1 MVGSNDGGECVDFDT
16 AAYSTNVL
24 TYGVGFDT
32 AAYSTNALTYGVGF
46 DTAAYSTNGGASRC
60 ADYSTMRR
68 GRKGGWRPIGPAN
81 AQLLPQMTGI

>member
-1 MVGSNDGGECVDFDT
+1 MALEVPGDKENPLLPADRMVGSNDGGECVDFDT

-60 ADYSTMRR
+60 A
-68 GRKGGWRPIGPAN
+68 
-81 AQLLPQMTGI
+81 